1 MRKRCVT
8 VQRKGRYSR
17 QEVATAAVELREGA
31 GGPTALAFAF
41 LTPEYAPHLEEFS
54 EMVRVDGHVIEL
66 VGATGAGLTVGS
78 EENEEGGGFAL
89 LALSAQ
95 EGTFE
100 VLAFDQ
106 TKLEESTDS
115 GYWRRLCHAKNPSA
129 WIAFANPFN
138 FDTER
143 WLAEWNAAW
152 PDVPCIGGLASGTS
166 DGEGVGVFHNGKFFD
181 AVVVAVSG
189 MRVMSVVSQG
199 CRPIG
204 EPLTVTRA
212 ESNVVYSL
220 GARPAYEALESAFE
234 GLTEGEKAGAKGNL
248 FAGLAGTEYVEDFKP
263 GDFLIR
269 NILGADPNSGAVAI
283 GGFPR
288 VGQTLQ
294 YQLRDRN
301 AADAEWR
308 SVLRTAAAETG
319 RAPLASLLFAC
330 TGRGS
335 RLFGSKGHDAGLLE
349 EILGAHASA
358 GFFCNGEI
366 GPLGGRNY
374 IHSYSATSAL
384 FFDEESD
391 ASG

>member
-1 MRKRCVT
+1 MLNLTQYRDEPNVWDNISQRCE
-8 VQRKGRYSR
+8 R
-17 QEVATAAVELREGA
+17 
-31 GGPTALAFAF
+31 
-41 LTPEYAPHLEEFS
+41 
-54 EMVRVDGHVIEL
+54 
-66 VGATGAGLTVGS
+66 
-78 EENEEGGGFAL
+78 
-89 LALSAQ
+89 
-95 EGTFE
+95 
-100 VLAFDQ
+100 
-106 TKLEESTDS
+106 
-115 GYWRRLCHAKNPSA
+115 
-129 WIAFANPFN
+129 
-138 FDTER
+138 DTER

-166 DGEGVGVFHNGKFFD
+166 DGEGVGVFHNGRFCD
-181 AVVVAVSG
+181 AVVVAVTG
-189 MRVMSVVSQG
+189 MRVMAVVSQG

-234 GLTEGEKAGAKGNL
+234 GLSEGEKAGAKGNL
-248 FAGLAGTEYVEDFKP
+248 FAGLAGTEYVDEFKP

-283 GGFPR
+283 GGYPR

-308 SVLRTAAAETG
+308 SVLRTAAAESG
-319 RAPLASLLFAC
+319 KAPLASLLFAC

-349 EILGAHASA
+349 DILGPHASA

-374 IHSYSATSAL
+374 IHSYSATGAL
-384 FFDEESD
+384 FFDEESEP
-391 ASG
+391 SE

>member
-1 MRKRCVT
+1 MSRRCVT
-8 VQRKGRYSR
+8 IQRRGRYSR
-17 QEVATAAVELREGA
+17 QEVTSAALELREVA
-31 GGPTALAFAF
+31 GQPTSLAFAF
-41 LTPEYAPHLEEFS
+41 VTPDYLPHIEEFS

-66 VGATGAGLTVGS
+66 VGATGAGFTVNGD
-78 EENEEGGGFAL
+78 ENEEGGGFVL
-89 LALSAQ
+89 LALGSRDGVFEIRTFGQAQ
-95 EGTFE
+95 VEQSTE
-100 VLAFDQ
+100 AAF
-106 TKLEESTDS
+106 
-115 GYWRRLCHAKNPSA
+115 WRKFCGVKSPGA
-129 WIAFANPFN
+129 WIALANPFG

-152 PDVPCIGGLASGTS
+152 PDVPCVGGLASGTG
-166 DGEGVGVFHNGKFFD
+166 DGDNVGVFHNGRLSD
-181 AVVVAVSG
+181 AVLVSVRG
-189 MRVMSVVSQG
+189 VRVMPIVSQG

-234 GLTEGEKAGAKGNL
+234 GLSEGEKAGAKGNL

-308 SVLRTAAAETG
+308 SVLRGAAAESG
-319 RAPLASLLFAC
+319 HAPLASLLFAC
-330 TGRGS
+330 SGRGA
-335 RLFGSKGHDAGLLE
+335 RLFGSKSHDAGLLE
-349 EILGAHASA
+349 EILGSHASA

-374 IHSYSATSAL
+374 IHSYSATGAL
-384 FFDEESD
+384 FFDEEQ
-391 ASG
+391 GR

>member
-1 MRKRCVT
+1 MRKRCVA
-8 VQRKGRYSR
+8 VQRRGRYSR
-17 QEVATAAVELREGA
+17 QEIASAALELRERA

-41 LTPEYAPHLEEFS
+41 VTPDYAPYLEEFS

-66 VGATGAGLTVGS
+66 VGATGAGLTAGA

-106 TKLEESTDS
+106 GRLEESTDP
-115 GYWRRLCHAKNPSA
+115 GFWRKLCGVKNPSA
-129 WIAFANPFN
+129 WIALSNPFS

-152 PDVPCIGGLASGTS
+152 PDVPCIGGLASGSS
-166 DGEGVGVFHNGKFFD
+166 DGENVGVFHNGRLFD
-181 AVVVAVSG
+181 ALVVSVSG
-189 MRVMSVVSQG
+189 MRVMCVVSQG

-248 FAGLAGTEYVEDFKP
+248 FAGLAGTEYVEEFKP

-308 SVLRTAAAETG
+308 SVLRTAAMESG

-349 EILGAHASA
+349 EILGPHASA

-384 FFDEESD
+384 FFDEEIETP
-391 ASG
+391 G

>member
-1 MRKRCVT
+1 MRRRCVT
-8 VQRKGRYSR
+8 VQRKGKYSR
-17 QEVATAAVELREGA
+17 QEIAAAALELRESA

-41 LTPEYAPHLEEFS
+41 ITPDYAPHLEEFA

-66 VGATGAGLTVGS
+66 VGATGAGLTIDG
-78 EENEEGGGFAL
+78 EENEDAGGFAL
-89 LALSAQ
+89 LALGGE

-100 VLAFDQ
+100 VAEFNQ
-106 TKLEESTDS
+106 TKLEESTDLDF
-115 GYWRRLCHAKNPSA
+115 WRKLCRAKNPSA
-129 WIAFANPFN
+129 WIAFTNPFN

-143 WLAEWNAAW
+143 WLAEWNSAW
-152 PDVPCIGGLASGTS
+152 PDIPCVGGLASGS
-166 DGEGVGVFHNGKFFD
+166 SEGEDVGVFHNGKFFD
-181 AVVVAVSG
+181 AVVVAVVG

-248 FAGLAGTEYVEDFKP
+248 FAGLAGTEYVEEFKP

-294 YQLRDRN
+294 VPTSGQERGGCGVARG
-301 AADAEWR
+301 AADSGCRVRQSPACFAA
-308 SVLRTAAAETG
+308 LRVHRT
-319 RAPLASLLFAC
+319 RISLI
-330 TGRGS
+330 RQQGS
-335 RLFGSKGHDAGLLE
+335 RRRLARGDSRSSRQRRFLLQW
-349 EILGAHASA
+349 
-358 GFFCNGEI
+358 
-366 GPLGGRNY
+366 RNRPARR
-374 IHSYSATSAL
+374 SELYS
-384 FFDEESD
+384 
-391 ASG
+391 

>member
-1 MRKRCVT
+1 MRRRCVT
-8 VQRKGRYSR
+8 IQRRGRYSR
-17 QEVATAAVELREGA
+17 QEVASAALELRETA
-31 GGPTALAFAF
+31 GEPTALAFAF
-41 LTPEYAPHLEEFS
+41 VTPDYIPHIEEFS

-66 VGATGAGLTVGS
+66 VGATGAGFTVDG
-78 EENEEGGGFAL
+78 EENEEGGGFVL
-89 LALSAQ
+89 LALGARN
-95 EGTFE
+95 GAFE
-100 VLAFDQ
+100 VRAFDQ
-106 TKLEESTDS
+106 TRVEESTEPAF
-115 GYWRRLCHAKNPSA
+115 WRKLCGVMSPGA
-129 WIAFANPFN
+129 WIALTNPFS

-152 PDVPCIGGLASGTS
+152 PDVPCVGGLASGS
-166 DGEGVGVFHNGKFFD
+166 NDGEGVGVFHNGRLFD
-181 AVVVAVSG
+181 AVLVSVTG
-189 MRVMSVVSQG
+189 LRLMSIVSQG

-308 SVLRTAAAETG
+308 AVLRGAAAESG
-319 RAPLASLLFAC
+319 RSPLASLLFAC
-330 TGRGS
+330 SGRGS
-335 RLFGSKGHDAGLLE
+335 RLFGSKSHDAGLLE
-349 EILGAHASA
+349 EILGQHASA

-374 IHSYSATSAL
+374 IHSYSATGAL
-384 FFDEESD
+384 FFDEEQER
-391 ASG
+391 

>member
-8 VQRKGRYSR
+8 VHRRGRYSR
-17 QEVATAAVELREGA
+17 QEIASAAVELRESA
-31 GGPTALAFAF
+31 GGPTALAIAF
-41 LTPEYAPHLEEFS
+41 ITPDYAPHVDEFS

-66 VGATGAGLTVGS
+66 VGATGAGLTVGG
-78 EENEEGGGFAL
+78 EENEDGGGFAL
-89 LALSAQ
+89 LALSGQ

-100 VLAFDQ
+100 VVSFNQ

-115 GYWRRLCHAKNPSA
+115 AFWRKLCHSRNPSA
-129 WIAFANPFN
+129 WIALANPFN

-143 WLAEWNAAW
+143 WLTEWNAAW
-152 PDVPCIGGLASGTS
+152 PDVPCIGGLASGSS
-166 DGEGVGVFHNGKFFD
+166 DGESVGVFHNGRFFD
-181 AVVVAVSG
+181 ALVVAVTG

-294 YQLRDRN
+294 YQLRDKN

-308 SVLRTAAAETG
+308 AVLRTAAAESG

-335 RLFGSKGHDAGLLE
+335 RLFGSKSHDAGLLE
-349 EILGAHASA
+349 EILGPHASV

-384 FFDEESD
+384 FFDEESE
-391 ASG
+391 AAE

>member
-1 MRKRCVT
+1 MRRCVT
-8 VQRKGRYSR
+8 VQRRGRYSR
-17 QEVATAAVELREGA
+17 DEIVAAAVELKETA
-31 GGPTALAFAF
+31 GGPTAIAFSF
-41 LTPEYAPHLEEFS
+41 VTPDYAPHIEEFS
-54 EMVRVDGHVIEL
+54 EIVRVDGHVIEL
-66 VGATGAGLTVGS
+66 VGATGAGLTIGA
-78 EENEEGGGFAL
+78 EENEEGGGFSL
-89 LALSAQ
+89 LALSPQ
-95 EGTFE
+95 DGVFE
-100 VLAFDQ
+100 VLAFNQVRLEDSPEPASWRKLSR
-106 TKLEESTDS
+106 TKD
-115 GYWRRLCHAKNPSA
+115 PSA
-129 WIAFANPFN
+129 WIVFANPFS

-152 PDVPCIGGLASGTS
+152 PHVPSIGGLASGS
-166 DGEGVGVFHNGKFFD
+166 GDGEGVGVFHNGKFFD
-181 AVVVAVSG
+181 AVAVSVSG
-189 MRVMSVVSQG
+189 LRVMSVVSQG

-234 GLTEGEKAGAKGNL
+234 GLSEGEKAGAKGNL

-294 YQLRDRN
+294 YQLRDKN

-308 SVLRTAAAETG
+308 SVLRTAAAESG

-335 RLFGSKGHDAGLLE
+335 RLFGSRSHDAGLLE
-349 EILGAHASA
+349 EILGSHASV

-374 IHSYSATSAL
+374 IHSYSATGAL
-384 FFDEESD
+384 FFDEESP
-391 ASG
+391 A

>member
-1 MRKRCVT
+1 M
-8 VQRKGRYSR
+8 
-17 QEVATAAVELREGA
+17 
-31 GGPTALAFAF
+31 
-41 LTPEYAPHLEEFS
+41 
-54 EMVRVDGHVIEL
+54 
-66 VGATGAGLTVGS
+66 
-78 EENEEGGGFAL
+78 
-89 LALSAQ
+89 
-95 EGTFE
+95 
-100 VLAFDQ
+100 
-106 TKLEESTDS
+106 
-115 GYWRRLCHAKNPSA
+115 
-129 WIAFANPFN
+129 
-138 FDTER
+138 
-143 WLAEWNAAW
+143 
-152 PDVPCIGGLASGTS
+152 GGLASGS
-166 DGEGVGVFHNGKFFD
+166 NDGEGVGVFHNGRLFD
-181 AVVVAVSG
+181 AVLVSVTG
-189 MRVMSVVSQG
+189 LRLMSIVSQG

-212 ESNVVYSL
+212 ESNVIYSL

-308 SVLRTAAAETG
+308 AVLRGAAAESG
-319 RAPLASLLFAC
+319 RSPLASLLFAC
-330 TGRGS
+330 SGRGS
-335 RLFGSKGHDAGLLE
+335 RLFGSKSHDAGLL
-349 EILGAHASA
+349 ASA

-374 IHSYSATSAL
+374 IHSYSATGAL
-384 FFDEESD
+384 FFDEEQER
-391 ASG
+391 